1 MWHSDQTP
9 GRVKT
14 NQNVWVYLRTTLLLN
29 NTIIRP
35 RRVKHRD
42 LGEREAMYKNRAMD
56 AKKTVYLLMILPR
69 YSRKLAVLVP
79 VPNQPYSRWQFC
91 HFLLLNLLE
100 AFFVFCFL
108 FFFVL
113 FRVRRFILSG
123 PSQNSPTKLLK
134 PCLWSSWVRLKLTEP
149 SILSW
154 ITVYPP
160 TAVVWSQYTLK
171 APKPSGRSGKH
182 RRPFDRICT
191 AQHCWR

>member
-1 MWHSDQTP
+1 
-9 GRVKT
+9 
-14 NQNVWVYLRTTLLLN
+14 
-29 NTIIRP
+29 
-35 RRVKHRD
+35 
-42 LGEREAMYKNRAMD
+42 MYKNRVMD

-100 AFFVFCFL
+100 AFFVFCFV
-108 FFFVL
+108 FFCLVSGQAVYLVRSKPNFTDQVTEAMFVVI
-113 FRVRRFILSG
+113 R
-123 PSQNSPTKLLK
+123 
-134 PCLWSSWVRLKLTEP
+134 VRLKLTEP

-160 TAVVWSQYTLK
+160 PAVVWSQYTLK

-182 RRPFDRICT
+182 RGPFDRICT